1 MKCLA
6 VDLDGTTLNR
16 WNKISD
22 KNLNALKQA
31 HNQGILIVPVTG
43 RSLDMIPESLNNCD
57 FIDYVICSNGAVIY
71 NFKTK
76 EKMYEATIPNQECIS
91 FLEELPSFYL
101 SDQVL

>member
-57 FIDYVICSNGAVIY
+57 FIDYI
-71 NFKTK
+71 
-76 EKMYEATIPNQECIS
+76 TILWS
-91 FLEELPSFYL
+91 FFA
-101 SDQVL
+101 